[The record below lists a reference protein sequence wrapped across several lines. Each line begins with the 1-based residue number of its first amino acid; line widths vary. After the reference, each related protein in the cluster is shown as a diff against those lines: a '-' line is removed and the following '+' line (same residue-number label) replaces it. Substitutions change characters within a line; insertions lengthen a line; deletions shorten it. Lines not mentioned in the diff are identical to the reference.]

1 MSDNIKNRQKAFN
14 NLISIKLSQEELKAK
29 FANLQ
34 HLITLIGENDNYVHV
49 LKSCDGIESDDV
61 SITNAQEL
69 RHDFVQQLIGQLAE
83 FKIYLQPS
91 NVDKLSNKTR
101 TSSISEAA

>member
-34 HLITLIGENDNYVHV
+34 HLITLIGENDNYVNV
-49 LKSCDGIESDDV
+49 LKSFEGIEADDV

-69 RHDFVQQLIGQLAE
+69 RNDFVQQLIEQLAE
-83 FKIYLQPS
+83 FKIHLQPCS
-91 NVDKLSNKTR
+91 ADKISNKTH
-101 TSSISEAA
+101 TLPISEVA